1 MKSRMGSRIQNWQLG
16 RFLKLSNY
24 SRVHIQVHQDMGMQ
38 RIRFWPYFRHLVKQ
52 SNNNSSPFAWVHLT
66 NKSDK
71 DQVLSIADPNNHCSY
86 VSDIKSCTFFAH
98 YQNHS
103 KCKFRTFYQR
113 KKNSFCG
120 FQFWDCGAVV
130 KCINDWKG
138 GLLGLET
145 ELWPCVAGTLWPGRA
160 ALLATCGPRGERRG
174 VAEQHRASWSP
185 CSHPKRPAWS
195 RSFEASSPNNLLM
208 FSTFQPACS
217 PLLMFGPLAFSTLL
231 TYCWGLWTK
240 PAGKTFPSPTPSS
253 RSRSNPPPFLLT
265 LIK

>member
-38 RIRFWPYFRHLVKQ
+38 RIRFWPYFRHLVKK
-52 SNNNSSPFAWVHLT
+52 SNNNSSLLPLHGCIWQINLT
-66 NKSDK
+66 KIKFSPYN
-71 DQVLSIADPNNHCSY
+71 PNNHCSY

-98 YQNHS
+98 YQNRS
-103 KCKFRTFYQR
+103 KCKFRTFYYR
-113 KKNSFCG
+113 KNSFAG
-120 FQFWDCGAVV
+120 FQFWDCGAVA

-240 PAGKTFPSPTPSS
+240 PAGTTFPSPTPSS

-265 LIK
+265 SIK